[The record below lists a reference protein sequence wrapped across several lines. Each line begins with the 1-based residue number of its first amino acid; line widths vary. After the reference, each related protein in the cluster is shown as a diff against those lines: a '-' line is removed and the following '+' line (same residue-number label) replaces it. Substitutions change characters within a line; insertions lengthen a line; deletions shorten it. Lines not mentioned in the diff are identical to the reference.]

1 MNNGAE
7 LAMKTATEERQF
19 LALVPSRLLVRD
31 VASSNHPQFSHDIQ
45 FACLACQTFLRA
57 ENVMQSMS
65 LLGCR
70 SRLMRRR
77 LAKCVAASF
86 RPASLGN
93 GSLISTRNRDGP
105 STSG

>member
-7 LAMKTATEERQF
+7 LTMKTATEERQF
-19 LALVPSRLLVRD
+19 LALVPSGLLVRD
-31 VASSNHPQFSHDIQ
+31 VASSNHPQFCHDIQ
-45 FACLACQTFLRA
+45 FA
-57 ENVMQSMS
+57 ENVAQSMS

-77 LAKCVAASF
+77 LAKCVAANF

-93 GSLISTRNRDGP
+93 GSLISARNRNGP